1 MVTLPQSGLVSVII
15 PVYNSAHYLAMAL
28 TSVVRQSYNPI
39 EVIVVDDGSTDDVA
53 TVIAQLRIQILEEP
67 APHPKL
73 TIHYCSQPRRGP
85 AAARNRGVALAR
97 GNFLAF
103 LDADDW
109 WSPEKLQQQVALLAQ
124 QPALGYVLSHMHV
137 EQETDTPWP
146 VALNQA
152 YYQNDPPC
160 VLPSALLVR
169 RESFLQIGEFD
180 AHYRYSD
187 DADWFLRAK
196 DTGVPMAIVPE
207 PLVYKRIHATNLS
220 HAPAMT
226 RETLRAVH
234 ASVQRQR
241 RMPSKIAAN
250 PL

>member
-15 PVYNSAHYLAMAL
+15 PVHNSAHYLAMAL

-85 AAARNRGVALAR
+85 AAARNRGVTLAR

-109 WSPEKLQQQVALLAQ
+109 WSPEKLMHQVEMLNQ
-124 QPALGYVLSHMHV
+124 QPQLGYVVSHMRV
-137 EQETDTPWP
+137 QLESRSPWP
-146 VALNQA
+146 ASLNRVH
-152 YYQNDPPC
+152 YQSEPLC
-160 VLPSALLVR
+160 LLPSALVVR
-169 RESFLQIGEFD
+169 RQSFYQVGEFNES
-180 AHYRYSD
+180 YRYSD

-196 DTGVPMAIVPE
+196 DAAVPFAVVPA
-207 PLVYKRIHATNLS
+207 PLVYKRIHRTNLS
-220 HAPAMT
+220 HAPGMT
-226 RETLRAVH
+226 QETLRAVH
-234 ASVQRQR
+234 ASVRRQQEAEMGGR
-241 RMPSKIAAN
+241 VRT
-250 PL
+250 L